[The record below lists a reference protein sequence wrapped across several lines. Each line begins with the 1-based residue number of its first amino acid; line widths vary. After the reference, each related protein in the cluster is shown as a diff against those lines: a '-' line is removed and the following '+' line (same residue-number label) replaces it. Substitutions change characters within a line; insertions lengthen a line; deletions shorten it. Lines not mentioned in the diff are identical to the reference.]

1 MLEVATTV
9 ASPETRSDLVCGSVL
24 KVVDSGSI
32 PDDSPL
38 MSQIPAICQSQ
49 TLLG

>member
-9 ASPETRSDLVCGSVL
+9 ASPGDEVELGMRHRFE
-24 KVVDSGSI
+24 VVDSGSI

-38 MSQIPAICQSQ
+38 TSQIPAI
-49 TLLG
+49 